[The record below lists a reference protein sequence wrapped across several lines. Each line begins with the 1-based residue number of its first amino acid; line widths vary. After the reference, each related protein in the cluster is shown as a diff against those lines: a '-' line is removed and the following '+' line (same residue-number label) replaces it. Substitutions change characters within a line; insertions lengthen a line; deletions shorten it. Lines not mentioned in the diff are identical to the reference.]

1 MASSLFGPLSS
12 GRDPSAATWF
22 GGGGL
27 GLGLGLGLEM
37 GLGLGLGQ
45 CYGSNLLLRLAHGD
59 PLRARTVA
67 RLHDLG
73 RGRARVRVWVGL
85 GLGFASGP

>member
-27 GLGLGLGLEM
+27 GLGLGLGWEM
-37 GLGLGLGQ
+37 GLGLGLE
-45 CYGSNLLLRLAHGD
+45 LLGW
-59 PLRARTVA
+59 
-67 RLHDLG
+67 G
-73 RGRARVRVWVGL
+73 
-85 GLGFASGP
+85 